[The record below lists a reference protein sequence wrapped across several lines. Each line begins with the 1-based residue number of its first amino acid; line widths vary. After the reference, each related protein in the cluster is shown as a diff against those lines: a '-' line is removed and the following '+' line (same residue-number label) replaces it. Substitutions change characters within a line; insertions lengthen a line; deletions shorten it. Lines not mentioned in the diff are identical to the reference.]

1 MVVRINS
8 SKNILRALNYNEQKV
23 KKGGAECLLAHH
35 FLKDKKDL
43 KFYEKLRHFQSYQD
57 LNERTKT
64 NTLHVSLNFDPSEK
78 PSSETLVEIAKNYME
93 GIGFGK
99 QPYLVYQ
106 HFDSSHPHLHIVSTN
121 IQFNGERISM
131 HNLGRDLSEQ
141 TRKRLEID
149 FDLVKAEGRTKE
161 IADFFS
167 PAIKVIYGKVE
178 TKKAIARVL
187 QKVLKTYLYTSIPE
201 LNAVLKPYNILAD
214 RGSVDSKIFQSG
226 GLLYRV
232 FNEKG
237 EKVGTPV
244 KASAFS
250 FKPTLRFLEEQFK
263 KNESLRLPHAQRL
276 RTRIDFTL
284 SKKRDKL
291 SFQKAL
297 EKEGIAVLW
306 RENKEHTYGVTYID
320 HHTKSIFN
328 GSDLGKNYSAKNILE
343 RCDITEQKQLPKDKT
358 QTNEILYP
366 QNTSKDTVNIPASTI
381 IEDLVSPEHTFSYVP
396 FALKKKRKRKNKKL

>member
-23 KKGGAECLLAHH
+23 KAGDAKCLLAHH
-35 FLKDKKDL
+35 FLKDKKNL
-43 KFYEKLRHFQSYQD
+43 NFYEKLRHFRSYQE
-57 LNERTKT
+57 LNVRTKT

-78 PSSETLVEIAKNYME
+78 PSSEKLVEIAKKYME

-106 HFDSSHPHLHIVSTN
+106 HFDSCHPHLHIVSTN
-121 IQFNGERISM
+121 VQFNGQRISM
-131 HNLGRDLSEQ
+131 HNLGRDFSER
-141 TRKRLEID
+141 TRKQIELD
-149 FDLVKAEGRTKE
+149 FSLVRAEGRRKE
-161 IADFFS
+161 ADDLS
-167 PAIKVIYGKVE
+167 SQGMKVIYGKME
-178 TKKAIARVL
+178 TKKSIARVL
-187 QKVLKTYLYTSIPE
+187 KAVLKSYLYTSIPE
-201 LNAVLKPYNILAD
+201 LNAVLKPYNVLAD
-214 RGSVDSKIFQSG
+214 LGSADSKIFQSG
-226 GLLYRV
+226 GLVYRV
-232 FNEKG
+232 LDERG
-237 EKVGTPV
+237 EKIGTPV

-250 FKPTLRFLEEQFK
+250 FKPTLRFLEEQFN
-263 KNESLRLPHAQRL
+263 KNEGLRLPHAHRF
-276 RTRIDFTL
+276 RTRIDFAL

-297 EKEGIAVLW
+297 EKEGITVLW

-320 HHTKSIFN
+320 HHTKAVFN

-366 QNTSKDTVNIPASTI
+366 QNTSKDSANISASTI
-381 IEDLVSPEHTFSYVP
+381 IEDLVSPEHTFSYIP
-396 FALKKKRKRKNKKL
+396 FGLKKKRKRKNKKL